1 MDSRFRGNDGGEAGI
16 RRRKSDGGGGDSDL
30 HRNGKAA
37 EFREKNA
44 VIPAKAGI
52 YSGRLILEFRE
63 FYAKIKFGI
72 SAYFFCEK
80 RGECGSLSVKMDSRF
95 RGNDG
100 GNPHILREKLISE
113 FPQNDREKYIPFSAF
128 MTRPRHLSGAKLVRR
143 SLLRPAI
150 SAFPPLSIVCGKC
163 RVLQQ

>member
-1 MDSRFRGNDGGEAGI
+1 MRVFCFFSFLRNDREIKFSIPANAGI
-16 RRRKSDGGGGDSDL
+16 SAGDSDL

-63 FYAKIKFGI
+63 FYGKIKFGI
-72 SAYFFCEK
+72 FARFFCKK
-80 RGECGSLSVKMDSRF
+80 RGECGGLSAKMDSRV

-100 GNPHILREKLISE
+100 GNPHILREKLILE
-113 FPQNDREKYIPFSAF
+113 FPQNDRKKVHSIPANAAEFREKTPSF
-128 MTRPRHLSGAKLVRR
+128 PRKRE
-143 SLLRPAI
+143 
-150 SAFPPLSIVCGKC
+150 SIRGD
-163 RVLQQ
+163 